1 MRAQEITTASGQ
13 DILDYVKSIHHDFRL
28 DSEILDHA
36 QWRLSHVPL
45 GQLHIPDPES
55 GEDESDPY
63 DRVQWMD
70 MAHVDDIKQRD
81 IDNKPIVIDTNGY
94 ILDGNH
100 RALAA
105 RLSGRQ
111 TIPAWVPV
119 PDLDESVLRLK
130 QDQQAREFIDQVY
143 ALYPQTW
150 QNNHVMTWGEGDEQ
164 ELAMFELVP
173 NPARPGTVEVKWF
186 QAYPLRRGIG
196 SRAMRELQR
205 LAQAAGVDLSLYVWD
220 KGQVSAAKLARFY
233 RAQGFRPTAKGS
245 RSMTWSPVNET
256 VPGLKFLRPGELRG
270 SYTNAQLQALGF
282 RQARNGAWFIPQRRW
297 QELTQSGQLREQQL
311 QERVSSTIYHYTNIL
326 AGLQAVK
333 SGQFELSSVLG
344 SEWEQQFAP
353 RGYPYFF
360 SATRTR
366 TGGYHDYVGDTAVM
380 FVLDGDWFNSRYPGG
395 SVDYWGNRDP
405 KQSSHRAHEAEDR
418 IFSRERS
425 IPTGGVRAVHVLA
438 KPDADPQHRAWARQ
452 LIIAAKQQNL
462 PVYLYNDAGAWRAL
476 DTRKTVKPNYLTGQD
491 AARGRGTRGH
501 RGYLM
506 PWMELIWGRDRS
518 SLSKR
523 AQSVLYNLNYHYDRS
538 ESVKILGVDL
548 SNARK
553 PSSGPDRE
561 NAVKI
566 ISYMRKNRLADLAA
580 LADHVRDR
588 WKSLEPVREELIR
601 TGRLQEN
608 TVTADKHQDDESK
621 KVTVRPSPGKGNGLF
636 AKRHIKQGEVIT
648 RSKFVPINDHDWQ
661 LIKDTTPVKLYGFIL
676 GNSHALQP
684 GPFPFQFKDPREK
697 ELWSRTKF
705 PNLRLS
711 GFMFINGADQPS
723 EVNSRE
729 KFHGNTAEMIAT
741 RDIEPGEEIIKQ
753 YNVPVKENFAAE
765 GTEQNSDKIR
775 NQLNSLMDQDQ
786 QYTDPTQR
794 ISFQNKVWPYIQKNI
809 KAILADKGEKGNGDY
824 PAAPYAAWL
833 LVQHMDANP
842 QHQIEFYNQLKK
854 AIPNHPKIQFLRDRA
869 AVNQWILKNADDP
882 RYFHNGRV
890 LPNPTVNVR
899 NPAIFSDAGIVA
911 ASRQEALQNARDAGN
926 KLLVAA
932 VRATRAQTQPSYR
945 QDVAESVPQPGK
957 SSGKPISWVDLKK
970 VETKYLTLDEIL
982 KTVTGI
988 PYYTDVVKDRDA
1000 KDFTW
1005 GVTKKVLEYARALLI
1020 RPDSYKNWPP
1030 VIVVDGKLQ
1039 DGAHRI
1045 STLNLMQQRIQPNNP
1060 IWKTAKLKVEFGSAN
1075 NIKQGVAEGSEN
1087 NNVTA
1092 QKIFFA
1098 RSNKAPKGWSYDH
1111 IGFITQD
1118 GKQIQM
1124 SGHKGN
1130 DVYVTNAVTDDPE
1143 FPKQNIKVVSLPKPV
1158 VVPTSNTVGAENC
1171 GTFVANVLQA
1181 NNVKGFDIQK
1191 IYSIFKKQQEQGVAE
1206 NFADGRKPGRRGLAK
1221 RSGVD
1226 CKQSVSKLRS
1236 IAKHSSGER
1245 QRMAHWCANMK
1256 SGRKKSRR

>member
-1 MRAQEITTASGQ
+1 
-13 DILDYVKSIHHDFRL
+13 
-28 DSEILDHA
+28 
-36 QWRLSHVPL
+36 
-45 GQLHIPDPES
+45 
-55 GEDESDPY
+55 
-63 DRVQWMD
+63 
-70 MAHVDDIKQRD
+70 
-81 IDNKPIVIDTNGY
+81 
-94 ILDGNH
+94 
-100 RALAA
+100 
-105 RLSGRQ
+105 
-111 TIPAWVPV
+111 
-119 PDLDESVLRLK
+119 
-130 QDQQAREFIDQVY
+130 
-143 ALYPQTW
+143 
-150 QNNHVMTWGEGDEQ
+150 
-164 ELAMFELVP
+164 
-173 NPARPGTVEVKWF
+173 
-186 QAYPLRRGIG
+186 
-196 SRAMRELQR
+196 
-205 LAQAAGVDLSLYVWD
+205 
-220 KGQVSAAKLARFY
+220 
-233 RAQGFRPTAKGS
+233 
-245 RSMTWSPVNET
+245 
-256 VPGLKFLRPGELRG
+256 
-270 SYTNAQLQALGF
+270 
-282 RQARNGAWFIPQRRW
+282 
-297 QELTQSGQLREQQL
+297 
-311 QERVSSTIYHYTNIL
+311 
-326 AGLQAVK
+326 
-333 SGQFELSSVLG
+333 
-344 SEWEQQFAP
+344 
-353 RGYPYFF
+353 
-360 SATRTR
+360 
-366 TGGYHDYVGDTAVM
+366 
-380 FVLDGDWFNSRYPGG
+380 
-395 SVDYWGNRDP
+395 
-405 KQSSHRAHEAEDR
+405 
-418 IFSRERS
+418 
-425 IPTGGVRAVHVLA
+425 
-438 KPDADPQHRAWARQ
+438 
-452 LIIAAKQQNL
+452 
-462 PVYLYNDAGAWRAL
+462 
-476 DTRKTVKPNYLTGQD
+476 
-491 AARGRGTRGH
+491 
-501 RGYLM
+501 
-506 PWMELIWGRDRS
+506 
-518 SLSKR
+518 
-523 AQSVLYNLNYHYDRS
+523 SVLYNLNYHYDRG

-945 QDVAESVPQPGK
+945 Q
-957 SSGKPISWVDLKK
+957 
-970 VETKYLTLDEIL
+970 
-982 KTVTGI
+982 
-988 PYYTDVVKDRDA
+988 
-1000 KDFTW
+1000 
-1005 GVTKKVLEYARALLI
+1005 
-1020 RPDSYKNWPP
+1020 
-1030 VIVVDGKLQ
+1030 
-1039 DGAHRI
+1039 
-1045 STLNLMQQRIQPNNP
+1045 
-1060 IWKTAKLKVEFGSAN
+1060 
-1075 NIKQGVAEGSEN
+1075 
-1087 NNVTA
+1087 
-1092 QKIFFA
+1092 
-1098 RSNKAPKGWSYDH
+1098 
-1111 IGFITQD
+1111 
-1118 GKQIQM
+1118 
-1124 SGHKGN
+1124 
-1130 DVYVTNAVTDDPE
+1130 
-1143 FPKQNIKVVSLPKPV
+1143 
-1158 VVPTSNTVGAENC
+1158 
-1171 GTFVANVLQA
+1171 
-1181 NNVKGFDIQK
+1181 
-1191 IYSIFKKQQEQGVAE
+1191 GVAE
-1206 NFADGRKPGRRGLAK
+1206 NFADGQVREMVPPPDSIQSSTLYHGTPTLSNAQEIIKNGLKFDPELIAQKYQGSENFSPLPGVYLSKDFGNAVRYSFMSNVPDEQYADYIKQEPYGYVFEFSGKSLSQTSPDEDELGHLLEKLVKTKNLPPKLSALIRGVPEDLKSQLSQPNVSFETIAISGKWLVNKLKPQTLQYLMQKYMNVVNYGEIKPVAVWKIPKPQQRFLRDRQGTFDTHNGYTNYANRYAKKQTLDENFADGKKPGRRGLSK
-1221 RSGVD
+1221 RVGIPRKASLA
-1226 CKQSVSKLRS
+1226 QLSRIARS
-1236 IAKHSSGER
+1236 STGER
-1245 QRMAHWCANMK
+1245 RRMAQWQLNMRRGK
-1256 SGRKKSRR
+1256 NKKNK